1 MRMPEPRELGDSA
14 ESVGPTPARGVASIA
29 LVVNPA
35 AAKGRALAR
44 LPQVIGRLRDAGHAV
59 DVALSRTPP
68 EAAELVTR
76 AAAGGADVLAVMGG
90 DGMAH
95 LGLNAVAA
103 YAAAHPDG
111 PAPAL
116 GLVPAGTGNDFA
128 RSLGLDPADTGAATA
143 ALAAGTTRSVDLLRV
158 SRASASPQD
167 GFRARLRVEPP
178 RGVGG
183 VVPPQ
188 DGFRE
193 RQRVEPQRGV
203 WGVVPPQDTDRWVGS
218 VLASGFDALVNARA
232 NRMRRPRGAARYTI
246 AALAEL
252 RTFRPLTY
260 ELVVDGEE
268 RTLDA
273 MLVAV
278 GNTSTYG
285 GGLRICPAADPYDGW
300 LDVTVIRPVGRAKLL
315 QLLPQMRT
323 GRFAADPCVEQLRA
337 RTVRVS
343 RGAGVTYGDGE
354 DLGTTPVTVTSVPGA
369 IRVCLPA

>member
-1 MRMPEPRELGDSA
+1 MRMPEPPELGDSA

-158 SRASASPQD
+158 SRASTS
-167 GFRARLRVEPP
+167 
-178 RGVGG
+178 
-183 VVPPQ
+183 PQ

-354 DLGTTPVTVTSVPGA
+354 DLGTTPVTITSVPGA

>member
-1 MRMPEPRELGDSA
+1 MPEPTEP
-14 ESVGPTPARGVASIA
+14 VGPGAAPRAASIA

-35 AAKGRALAR
+35 AAKGRAQAR
-44 LPQVIGRLRDAGHAV
+44 LPQVAGRLRDAGHAV
-59 DVALSRTPP
+59 DIALSRTPA
-68 EAAELVTR
+68 EAAELVTS
-76 AAAGGADVLAVMGG
+76 AAASGVDVLAVMGG

-103 YAAAHPDG
+103 HAAAHPDG
-111 PAPAL
+111 PPLAL

-128 RSLGLDPADTGAATA
+128 RSLGLDPDD
-143 ALAAGTTRSVDLLRV
+143 LDGTTRVLAEGTPRAVDLLRV
-158 SRASASPQD
+158 SGAPAS
-167 GFRARLRVEPP
+167 GT
-178 RGVGG
+178 
-183 VVPPQ
+183 
-188 DGFRE
+188 
-193 RQRVEPQRGV
+193 QRGV
-203 WGVVPPQDTDRWVGS
+203 WGVVPPQDTDRWVGT

-252 RTFRPLTY
+252 RTFRPLAY
-260 ELVVDGEE
+260 ELVVDGE
-268 RTLDA
+268 RRNLDA

-300 LDVTVIRPVGRAKLL
+300 LDVTVIHPVGRAKLL

-337 RTVRVS
+337 RTVHVS
-343 RGAGVTYGDGE
+343 RGAGVTFGDGE
-354 DLGTTPVTVTSVPGA
+354 DLGTTPVTITSVPGA

>member
-1 MRMPEPRELGDSA
+1 MPEPAEPLGS
-14 ESVGPTPARGVASIA
+14 TPGRRVASIA

-35 AAKGRALAR
+35 AAKGRASAR
-44 LPQVIGRLRDAGHAV
+44 LPQVTGRLRDAGHAV
-59 DVALSRTPP
+59 DIALSRSPA
-68 EAAELVTR
+68 EAAELVT
-76 AAAGGADVLAVMGG
+76 AAAASGADVLAVMGG

-103 YAAAHPDG
+103 HAAAHPDG
-111 PAPAL
+111 PALAL

-128 RSLGLDPADTGAATA
+128 RSLGLDPADTDAATTI
-143 ALAAGTTRSVDLLRV
+143 LAEGTTRPVDLLRV
-158 SRASASPQD
+158 SQSPVAD
-167 GFRARLRVEPP
+167 GINT
-178 RGVGG
+178 
-183 VVPPQ
+183 Q
-188 DGFRE
+188 
-193 RQRVEPQRGV
+193 
-203 WGVVPPQDTDRWVGS
+203 WVGS

-232 NRMRRPRGAARYTI
+232 NRMNRPRGAARYTI

-252 RTFRPLTY
+252 RTFRPLAY
-260 ELVVDGEE
+260 ELVIDGEE
-268 RTLDA
+268 RNLDA

-285 GGLRICPAADPYDGW
+285 GGLRICPTADPYDGW
-300 LDVTVIRPVGRAKLL
+300 LDVTVIHPVGRAKLL

-354 DLGTTPVTVTSVPGA
+354 DLGTTPVTITSVPGA
-369 IRVCLPA
+369 VRVCLPA

>member
-1 MRMPEPRELGDSA
+1 MPEPA
-14 ESVGPTPARGVASIA
+14 EPANSGAARRIASIA

-35 AAKGRALAR
+35 AAKGRASAR
-44 LPQVIGRLRDAGHAV
+44 LPQVTGRLRDAGHAV
-59 DVALSRTPP
+59 DITLSRTPS
-68 EAAELVTR
+68 EAAGLVIR
-76 AAAGGADVLAVMGG
+76 AAASGADVLAVMGG

-103 YAAAHPDG
+103 HAAAHPDG
-111 PAPAL
+111 PALAL

-128 RSLGLDPADTGAATA
+128 RSLGLDPADTDAATT
-143 ALAAGTTRSVDLLRV
+143 ALSEGTSRLVDLLRV
-158 SRASASPQD
+158 SRAPAADTQ
-167 GFRARLRVEPP
+167 
-178 RGVGG
+178 RGVDH
-183 VVPPQ
+183 PQ

-193 RQRVEPQRGV
+193 REGVEPQRGV

-232 NRMRRPRGAARYTI
+232 NRMHRPRGAARYTI

-252 RTFRPLTY
+252 RTFRPLAY
-260 ELVVDGEE
+260 ELVVDGEV
-268 RTLDA
+268 RNLDA

-300 LDVTVIRPVGRAKLL
+300 LDLTIIHPVGRAKLL
-315 QLLPQMRT
+315 HLLPQMRT

-337 RTVRVS
+337 RTVRVT

-354 DLGTTPVTVTSVPGA
+354 DLGTTPVTITSVPGA
-369 IRVCLPA
+369 IRVCLPAGPRDR

>member
-1 MRMPEPRELGDSA
+1 MPESA
-14 ESVGPTPARGVASIA
+14 EPLGSTPGHRVASIA

-35 AAKGRALAR
+35 AAKGRASAR
-44 LPQVIGRLRDAGHAV
+44 LPHVTGRLRDAGHAV
-59 DVALSRTPP
+59 DITLSRTPA

-76 AAAGGADVLAVMGG
+76 AAASGADVLAVMGG

-103 YAAAHPDG
+103 HAAAHPDG
-111 PAPAL
+111 PALAL
-116 GLVPAGTGNDFA
+116 GLVPAGTGNDLA
-128 RSLGLDPADTGAATA
+128 RSLGLDPGDTDAATDV
-143 ALAAGTTRSVDLLRV
+143 LADGTTRAVDLLRV
-158 SRASASPQD
+158 SRAPASS
-167 GFRARLRVEPP
+167 
-178 RGVGG
+178 
-183 VVPPQ
+183 
-188 DGFRE
+188 
-193 RQRVEPQRGV
+193 
-203 WGVVPPQDTDRWVGS
+203 QDTDHDRWVGS

-252 RTFRPLTY
+252 RTFRPLAY
-260 ELVVDGEE
+260 ELVIDGEG
-268 RTLDA
+268 RNLDA

-278 GNTSTYG
+278 GNTTTYG
-285 GGLRICPAADPYDGW
+285 GGLRICPAADAYDGW
-300 LDVTVIRPVGRAKLL
+300 LDVTVIHPVGRAKLL

-343 RGAGVTYGDGE
+343 HGAGVTFGDGE
-354 DLGTTPVTVTSVPGA
+354 DLGTTPVTITSVPGA